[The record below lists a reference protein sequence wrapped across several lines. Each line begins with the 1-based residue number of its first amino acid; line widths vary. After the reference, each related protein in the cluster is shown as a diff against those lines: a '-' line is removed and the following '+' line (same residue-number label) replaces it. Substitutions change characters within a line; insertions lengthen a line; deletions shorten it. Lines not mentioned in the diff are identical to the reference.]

1 MTFTPDSKV
10 RLCSVPFS
18 DYTNVLSFK
27 NNDEARA
34 NYFISKTVYN
44 LTDVNGYSYVKGSGA
59 IRVNKSK
66 DSLYNVNYMM
76 YRNDHFGSKWFYAF
90 VDSLEYINANVT
102 EIRFSTDVW
111 QTWESALNF
120 HESFIVRQH
129 IPKGEDTIG
138 ANLQP
143 EGFTN
148 LRYVE
153 EKSQRYDLG
162 EKGLIFIVAC
172 VTFWNGSEFVKQ
184 CKTKSID
191 GVYSGLYYVP
201 FYSSESLISFV
212 NKYLV
217 AETNHSKEIIMIYAV
232 AKEFIGENN
241 VNFREGVPLG
251 YNPNSDFTD
260 SYTWTSLSYHDGTN
274 KLTKIDIQPDPSASP
289 HYVTPNNKK
298 LLTFPFTKIVVTN
311 NNGSSVTYRQEF
323 FDDIDEYT
331 SGDLMAFVIS
341 ATPLAP
347 SCAICYPYNY
357 RLGDETEGL
366 ILNGYPQCSWV
377 SDTYQQWLALNQ
389 NTLKYQQWTPIINLG
404 VSNFNNMISSV
415 TGGASS
421 YISSA
426 GQIDSARTTQGQFS
440 GIAGAISNRVSSI
453 GTQINNTVNN
463 LVSTGEQIWSF
474 YAKKADMALQP
485 NQANGTYNSAN
496 IMLSLEKLCFTVCYY
511 RLSYEQFKQID
522 NYFDKFGYAI
532 NDFKSVNY
540 NNRSNFDYI
549 ETSQVVIEGDVP
561 EDDMN
566 VIKNVFNS
574 GVRIW
579 HDTSTFLNYSAYK
592 YNTSDKK

>member
-44 LTDVNGYSYVKGSGA
+44 LTDVNGYSYVKGNGA

-129 IPKGEDTIG
+129 IPKNEDTIG

-153 EKSQRYDLG
+153 EKAERYDLG

-201 FYSSESLISFV
+201 FYSSNSLISFV

-217 AETNHSKEIIMIYAV
+217 AEADHSKEIIMIYAV

-260 SYTWTSLSYHDGTN
+260 SYTWSSLSYHDGTN

-331 SGDLMAFVIS
+331 TGDLMAFVIS

-421 YISSA
+421 YSSSA

-440 GIAGAISNRVSSI
+440 GIAGAIANRVSSI
-453 GTQINNTVNN
+453 GTQINNSVNN
-463 LVSTGEQIWSF
+463 VVSTGEQIWNF

-532 NDFKSVNY
+532 NDFKAVNY
-540 NNRSNFDYI
+540 HNRPNYDYI
-549 ETSQVVIEGDVP
+549 ETSQVIIDGDVP

-566 VIKNVFNS
+566 AIKNIFNS

>member
-1 MTFTPDSKV
+1 MTFTPNSKV

-18 DYTNVLSFK
+18 DYTNVLSFG
-27 NNDEARA
+27 NDDEARA

-44 LTDVNGYSYVKGSGA
+44 LTSTDGYSYVKGSGA
-59 IRVNKSK
+59 IRVNKNK
-66 DSLYNVNYMM
+66 ESLYNVNYMM
-76 YRNDHFGSKWFYAF
+76 YRNDNFGSKWFYAF
-90 VDSLEYINANVT
+90 VDSIEYINANVT
-102 EIRFSTDVW
+102 EIKFTTDVW

-120 HESFIVRQH
+120 HDSFIVRQH
-129 IPKGEDTIG
+129 ISKSEDTIG

-172 VTFWNGSEFVKQ
+172 VTYWNGTDFIKQ

-201 FYSSESLISFV
+201 FYSSNSLVSFV

-217 AETNHSKEIIMIYAV
+217 SEAEHSKEIITIYAV
-232 AKEFIGENN
+232 PKEFIGENN
-241 VNFREGVPLG
+241 TNFREGVPLG
-251 YNPNSDFTD
+251 YNPNSSYTD
-260 SYTWTSLSYHDGTN
+260 SYTWESLSYHDGTN
-274 KLTKIDIQPDPSASP
+274 KLTKINIQPNAGSTPR
-289 HYVTPNNKK
+289 YVTPNNKK
-298 LLTFPFTKIVVTN
+298 LLTFPFTKIVLTN

-323 FDDIDEYT
+323 FDNIDEYT
-331 SGDLMAFVIS
+331 TGDLMSFVIR
-341 ATPLAP
+341 ATPLSP

-357 RLGDETEGL
+357 RSGDETEGL

-377 SDTYQQWLALNQ
+377 SDTYQQWLAFNQ
-389 NTLKYQQWTPIINLG
+389 NTLKYQQLTPIINAG
-404 VSNFNNMISSV
+404 VNNFNNMVSSL
-415 TGGASS
+415 TGGAGN
-421 YISSA
+421 YARA
-426 GQIDSARTTQGQFS
+426 GTQMDSARTTQGQFNAI
-440 GIAGAISNRVSSI
+440 GGAIGNRIASL

-474 YAKKADMALQP
+474 YAKKADMELQP
-485 NQANGTYNSAN
+485 NQSNGSYNSSN
-496 IMLSLEKLCFTVCYY
+496 IMLAINKLCFTICYY

-532 NDFKSVNY
+532 NDFKPVNY
-540 NNRSNFDYI
+540 HNRSNFDYI

-566 VIKNVFNS
+566 VIKNMFNS

-579 HDTSTFLNYSAYK
+579 HNTTNFLNFNVA
-592 YNTSDKK
+592 NN

>member
-1 MTFTPDSKV
+1 MTFVPNSQVK
-10 RLCSVPFS
+10 LCSVPFS
-18 DYTNVLSFK
+18 DYTNVLSFGTDDTK
-27 NNDEARA
+27 RY
-34 NYFISKTVYN
+34 NYFSGKTVYN
-44 LTDVNGYSYVKGSGA
+44 LTPDTGYSYIKGTGA
-59 IRVNKSK
+59 IRVNKNK
-66 DSLYNVNYMM
+66 ESLYNINYMI
-76 YRNDHFGSKWFYAF
+76 YRNANFSGSKWFYAF
-90 VDSLEYINANVT
+90 VDSIEYINANCT
-102 EIRFSTDVW
+102 EIRFSIDVW

-129 IPKGEDTIG
+129 IPKSQDTIG

-153 EKSQRYDLG
+153 EKAQRYDLG
-162 EKGLIFIVAC
+162 ELGLMFIVAC
-172 VTFWNGSEFVKQ
+172 VTYWNGTNFIKQ

-201 FYSSESLISFV
+201 FYSSDSLVSFV

-217 AETNHSKEIIMIYAV
+217 AEAEHSKEIIAIYTV
-232 AKEFIGENN
+232 SKDFIGKNN
-241 VNFREGVPLG
+241 PNFREGVPLG
-251 YNPNSDFTD
+251 YNPNSDSTD
-260 SYTWTSLSYHDGTN
+260 SFTWHSLSYHDGTN
-274 KLTKIDIQPDPSASP
+274 KLTKIDIQPDPGAQP
-289 HYVTPNNKK
+289 QYITPNNKK
-298 LLTFPFTKIVVTN
+298 LLTFPFTKIVLTN

-331 SGDLMAFVIS
+331 TGDLMSFVIK
-341 ATPLAP
+341 ATPLLP
-347 SCAICYPYNY
+347 SCTICYPYNY
-357 RLGDETEGL
+357 RLGDQTEGL

-389 NTLKYQQWTPIINLG
+389 NTLKYQQLTPIINLG
-404 VSNFNNMISSV
+404 VSNFNNMISSA

-440 GIAGAISNRVSSI
+440 GIAGAIANRVSSL

-474 YAKKADMALQP
+474 YAKKADMELQP
-485 NQANGTYNSAN
+485 NQSNGSYNSAN
-496 IMLSLEKLCFTVCYY
+496 IQLAIDKLCFTICYY

-532 NDFKSVNY
+532 NDFKPVNY

-549 ETSQVVIEGDVP
+549 ETSQVLIEGDVP

-566 VIKNVFNS
+566 TIKSIFNN

-579 HDTSTFLNYSAYK
+579 HKPDTFLNFSVANK
-592 YNTSDKK
+592 

>member
-129 IPKGEDTIG
+129 IPKVEDTIG

-201 FYSSESLISFV
+201 FYSSDSLISFV

-217 AETNHSKEIIMIYAV
+217 AEANHSKEIIMIYAV

-274 KLTKIDIQPDPSASP
+274 KLTKIDIQPDPGASS

-331 SGDLMAFVIS
+331 TGDLMTFVIS

-347 SCAICYPYNY
+347 SCTICYPYNY

-377 SDTYQQWLALNQ
+377 SDTYQQWLAFNQ
-389 NTLKYQQWTPIINLG
+389 NTLKYQQLTPIINAG
-404 VSNFNNMISSV
+404 VNNFNNMVSSL
-415 TGGASS
+415 TGGAGN
-421 YISSA
+421 YA
-426 GQIDSARTTQGQFS
+426 GAGTQMDSTRTTQGQFNAI
-440 GIAGAISNRVSSI
+440 GGAIGNRIASL

-463 LVSTGEQIWSF
+463 LVSTGEQIWNF

-532 NDFKSVNY
+532 NDFKPVNY
-540 NNRSNFDYI
+540 HNRSNFDYI

>member
-44 LTDVNGYSYVKGSGA
+44 LTDVNGYSYVKGNGA

-66 DSLYNVNYMM
+66 DSLYNVNYIM

-102 EIRFSTDVW
+102 ELRFSIDVW

-129 IPKGEDTIG
+129 IKKVDDTIG

-153 EKSQRYDLG
+153 EKAQRYDLG
-162 EKGLIFIVAC
+162 ELGLMFIVAC
-172 VTFWNGSEFVKQ
+172 VTYWDGTNFIKQ

-201 FYSSESLISFV
+201 FYSSDSLVSFV

-217 AETNHSKEIIMIYAV
+217 AEAEHSKEIVAIYTV
-232 AKEFIGENN
+232 SKDFIGKNN
-241 VNFREGVPLG
+241 PNFREGVPLG
-251 YNPNSDFTD
+251 YNPNSDSTD
-260 SYTWTSLSYHDGTN
+260 SFTWHSLSYHDGAN
-274 KLTKIDIQPDPSASP
+274 KLTQIDIQPDPGAQP
-289 HYVTPNNKK
+289 HYITPNNKK
-298 LLTFPFTKIVVTN
+298 LLTFPFTKIVLTN

-331 SGDLMAFVIS
+331 TGDLMSFVIK
-341 ATPLAP
+341 ATPLLP
-347 SCAICYPYNY
+347 SCTICYPYNY
-357 RLGDETEGL
+357 RLGDQTEGL

-389 NTLKYQQWTPIINLG
+389 NTLKYQQLTPIINLG
-404 VSNFNNMISSV
+404 VSNFNNMISSA

-440 GIAGAISNRVSSI
+440 GIAGAIANRVSSL

-474 YAKKADMALQP
+474 YAKKADMELQP
-485 NQANGTYNSAN
+485 NQSNGSYNSAN
-496 IMLSLEKLCFTVCYY
+496 IQLAIDKLCFTICYY

-532 NDFKSVNY
+532 NDFKAVNY

-566 VIKNVFNS
+566 VIKNMFNS

-579 HDTSTFLNYSAYK
+579 HNTTNFLNFNVA
-592 YNTSDKK
+592 ND

>member
-44 LTDVNGYSYVKGSGA
+44 LTDVNGYSYVKGNGA

-66 DSLYNVNYMM
+66 DSLYNVNYIM

-102 EIRFSTDVW
+102 ELRFSIDVW

-129 IPKGEDTIG
+129 IPKSQDTIG

-153 EKSQRYDLG
+153 EKAQRYDLG
-162 EKGLIFIVAC
+162 ELGLMFIVAC
-172 VTFWNGSEFVKQ
+172 VTYWDGTNFIKQ

-201 FYSSESLISFV
+201 FYSSDSLVSFV

-217 AETNHSKEIIMIYAV
+217 AEAEHSKEIVAIYTV
-232 AKEFIGENN
+232 SKDFIGKNN
-241 VNFREGVPLG
+241 PNFREGVPLG
-251 YNPNSDFTD
+251 YNPNSDSTD
-260 SYTWTSLSYHDGTN
+260 SFTWHSLSYHDGTN
-274 KLTKIDIQPDPSASP
+274 KLTKIDIQPDPGAQP
-289 HYVTPNNKK
+289 QYITPNNKK
-298 LLTFPFTKIVVTN
+298 LLTFPFTKIVLTN

-331 SGDLMAFVIS
+331 TGDLMSFVIK
-341 ATPLAP
+341 ATPLLP
-347 SCAICYPYNY
+347 SCTICYPYNY
-357 RLGDETEGL
+357 RLGDQTEGL

-389 NTLKYQQWTPIINLG
+389 NTLKYQQLTPIINLG
-404 VSNFNNMISSV
+404 VSNFNNMISSA

-440 GIAGAISNRVSSI
+440 GIAGAIANRVSSL

-474 YAKKADMALQP
+474 YAKKADMELQP
-485 NQANGTYNSAN
+485 NQSNGSYNSAN
-496 IMLSLEKLCFTVCYY
+496 IQLAIDKLCFTICYY

-532 NDFKSVNY
+532 NDFKAVNY

-566 VIKNVFNS
+566 VIKNMFNS

-579 HDTSTFLNYSAYK
+579 HNTKNFLNFNVA
-592 YNTSDKK
+592 NN

>member
-1 MTFTPDSKV
+1 MTFTPNSKV

-18 DYTNVLSFK
+18 DYTNVLSFGTD
-27 NNDEARA
+27 DEARA
-34 NYFISKTVYN
+34 NYFTSKVVYD
-44 LTDVNGYSYVKGSGA
+44 LTSTDGYSYVKGSGA
-59 IRVNKSK
+59 IRINKNK
-66 DSLYNVNYMM
+66 ESLYNVNYMM
-76 YRNDHFGSKWFYAF
+76 YRNDNFGSKWFYAF

-102 EIRFSTDVW
+102 ELRFSIDVW
-111 QTWESALNF
+111 QTWESTLNF

-129 IPKGEDTIG
+129 IPKSEDTIG

-172 VTFWNGSEFVKQ
+172 VTYWNGTDFAKQ

-201 FYSSESLISFV
+201 FYSSNSLVSFV

-217 AETNHSKEIIMIYAV
+217 SEAEHSKEIIAIYAV
-232 AKEFIGENN
+232 PKEFIGENN
-241 VNFREGVPLG
+241 TNFNEGVPLG
-251 YNPNSDFTD
+251 YSPNSASTD
-260 SYTWTSLSYHDGTN
+260 SYTWESLPYHDGTN
-274 KLTKIDIQPDPSASP
+274 KLTRINLQPDSGATPN
-289 HYVTPNNKK
+289 YVTPNNKK
-298 LLTFPFTKIVVTN
+298 LLTFPFTKIVLTN

-323 FDDIDEYT
+323 FDNIDEYT
-331 SGDLMAFVIS
+331 TGDKMAFVIK

-347 SCAICYPYNY
+347 ACAICYPYNY

-377 SDTYQQWLALNQ
+377 SNTYQQWLALNQ
-389 NTLKYQQWTPIINLG
+389 NTLKYQQLTPIINSG
-404 VSNFNNMISSV
+404 VNNFNNMVSSL
-415 TGGASS
+415 TGGASNYS
-421 YISSA
+421 GA
-426 GQIDSARTTQGQFS
+426 GTQMDNARTAQGQFNLI
-440 GIAGAISNRVSSI
+440 GGAIGNRIASL
-453 GTQINNTVNN
+453 GTQLNNTVNN
-463 LVSTGEQIWSF
+463 IVSTGEQIWSF
-474 YAKKADMALQP
+474 YAKKADMELQP
-485 NQANGTYNSAN
+485 NQSNGSYNSSN
-496 IMLSLEKLCFTVCYY
+496 IMLAINKLCFTICYY

-532 NDFKSVNY
+532 NDFKPVNY
-540 NNRSNFDYI
+540 HNRSNFDYI
-549 ETSQVVIEGDVP
+549 ETSQVVIDGDVP

-566 VIKNVFNS
+566 VIKNIFNS

-579 HDTSTFLNYSAYK
+579 HNTKNFLNFNVA
-592 YNTSDKK
+592 NN

>member
-44 LTDVNGYSYVKGSGA
+44 LTDVNGYSYVKGNGA

-66 DSLYNVNYMM
+66 DSLYNVNYIM

-102 EIRFSTDVW
+102 ELRFSIDVW

-129 IPKGEDTIG
+129 IKKVDDTIG

-153 EKSQRYDLG
+153 EKAQRYDLG
-162 EKGLIFIVAC
+162 ELGLMFIVAC
-172 VTFWNGSEFVKQ
+172 VTYWDGTNFIKQ

-201 FYSSESLISFV
+201 FYSSDSLVSFV

-217 AETNHSKEIIMIYAV
+217 AEAEHSKEIVAIYTV
-232 AKEFIGENN
+232 SKDFIGKNN
-241 VNFREGVPLG
+241 PNFREGVPLG
-251 YNPNSDFTD
+251 YNPNSDSTD
-260 SYTWTSLSYHDGTN
+260 SFTWHSLSYHDGTN
-274 KLTKIDIQPDPSASP
+274 KLTKIDIQPDPGAQP
-289 HYVTPNNKK
+289 QYITPNNKK
-298 LLTFPFTKIVVTN
+298 LLTFPFTKIVLTN

-331 SGDLMAFVIS
+331 TGDLMSFVIK
-341 ATPLAP
+341 ATPLLP
-347 SCAICYPYNY
+347 SCTICYPYNY
-357 RLGDETEGL
+357 RLGDQTEGL

-389 NTLKYQQWTPIINLG
+389 NTLKYQQLTPIINLG
-404 VSNFNNMISSV
+404 VSNFNNMISSA
-415 TGGASS
+415 TGGASG

-440 GIAGAISNRVSSI
+440 GIAGAIANRVSSL

-474 YAKKADMALQP
+474 YAKKADMELQP
-485 NQANGTYNSAN
+485 NQSNGSYNSAN
-496 IMLSLEKLCFTVCYY
+496 IQLAIDKLCFTICYY

-532 NDFKSVNY
+532 NDFKPVNY

-549 ETSQVVIEGDVP
+549 ETSQVLIEGDVP

-566 VIKNVFNS
+566 TIKSIFNN

-579 HDTSTFLNYSAYK
+579 HKPDTFLNFSVA
-592 YNTSDKK
+592 NN

>member
-34 NYFISKTVYN
+34 NYFMSKTVYN

-129 IPKGEDTIG
+129 IPKVEDTIG

-201 FYSSESLISFV
+201 FYSSDSLISFV

-217 AETNHSKEIIMIYAV
+217 AEANHSKEIIMIYAV

-274 KLTKIDIQPDPSASP
+274 KLTKIDIQPDPGASS

-331 SGDLMAFVIS
+331 TGDLMTFVIS

-347 SCAICYPYNY
+347 SCTICYPYNY

-377 SDTYQQWLALNQ
+377 SDTYQQWLAFNQ
-389 NTLKYQQWTPIINLG
+389 NTLKYQQLTPIINAG
-404 VSNFNNMISSV
+404 VNNFNNMVSSL
-415 TGGASS
+415 TGGAGN
-421 YISSA
+421 YA
-426 GQIDSARTTQGQFS
+426 GAGTQMDSARTTQGQFNAI
-440 GIAGAISNRVSSI
+440 GGAIGNRIASL

-463 LVSTGEQIWSF
+463 LVSTGEQIWNF

-532 NDFKSVNY
+532 NDFKPVNY
-540 NNRSNFDYI
+540 HNRSNFDYI